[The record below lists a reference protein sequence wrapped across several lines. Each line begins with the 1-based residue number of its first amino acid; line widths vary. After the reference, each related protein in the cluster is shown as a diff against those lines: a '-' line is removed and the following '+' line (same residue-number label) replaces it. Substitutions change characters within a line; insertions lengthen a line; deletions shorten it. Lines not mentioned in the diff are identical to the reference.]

1 MYFKFGLLL
10 FLICILNVNCENN
23 TWLKDRTYHDY
34 LKTKFGCIPPQ
45 NWDLIEL
52 DGTRNIINNVCL
64 EKEYQV
70 NDAPHKTQSTE
81 VMVTFTDK
89 RVLNVDEKSKV
100 VTVDIKMLT
109 IWGDERIK
117 YRLQNDSD
125 IQLPDITKDFTA
137 IWHPFI
143 SFVIVGLKEL
153 KFIFDPII
161 AKEVRLVSAERV
173 NRFMHAQILEPGE
186 VKVLGIFK
194 WIVEVSCDMEFLD
207 YPFDQ
212 HTCPLVI
219 IAENINVT
227 LLDFPNPQDYSHDHW
242 TNHLNKFQKESKGFT
257 LGHFPMIMESSY
269 SPLYDHDVTPFGFNV
284 TMERQLQ
291 PYIYQYYIPCIV
303 IVSTSFLSFI
313 ISFTSIPAR
322 VSLIVTLF
330 LTLTNMCIY
339 EMVSDKTRRG

>member
-1 MYFKFGLLL
+1 MDFKFGLLL

-117 YRLQNDSD
+117 YMLQNDSD

-257 LGHFPMIMESSY
+257 LGHFPMIIESSY